1 MNFSKENNQKCVHEC
16 MEQLKTIIDDY
27 KKHNELDVS
36 MRTLYLSVSQII
48 ENREHIEQ
56 TNQEIKESKQLI
68 EESNQWIEENKQQI
82 KESKQL
88 IEESN
93 QWIEENKQ
101 QIEQKCK
108 IWVEQGRRIDA
119 LEELA
124 TFEKFNDQLLKA
136 IRPAVRHFSEF
147 SRHFKT
153 IYNMDLKRDSLIL
166 KVQFNHVKTFC
177 SHW

>member
-1 MNFSKENNQKCVHEC
+1 MNFSKENKQKCVHEC

-48 ENREHIEQ
+48 ESREHIEQ
-56 TNQEIKESKQLI
+56 TNQEIKESKH
-68 EESNQWIEENKQQI
+68 
-82 KESKQL
+82 L

-101 QIEQKCK
+101 QIEQNRK
-108 IWVEQGRRIDA
+108 ILVEQGRRIDA

-124 TFEKFNDQLLKA
+124 TFEKFNDQLLKECG
-136 IRPAVRHFSEF
+136 RSVRHFSEF
-147 SRHFKT
+147 WRRFKT

-166 KVQFNHVKTFC
+166 KIQFNHVKTAC
-177 SHW
+177 THW